1 MQGISLETFPACGW
15 PARPDTLL
23 HSVIVPMYSEKRL
36 ACQYIVYG
44 LFRSMSMSALRV
56 SGGVQ
61 NYPGPDVDKFARLW
75 YTYRGLVEAL
85 SHQVHIYTSA
95 RESAGPA
102 GRRRGMAS
110 APAKLSGKRIALGRT
125 LESWRH
131 AAWPPHRRG
140 NPSFLC
146 RIPPLGKSLRSRDR
160 VGYRCRFPVPT
171 FCLERPRG
179 FAGTSCRFSHN
190 TRRFPTIS
198 HKEGSDVQEALYPW
212 PNPRA

>member
-1 MQGISLETFPACGW
+1 MAG
-15 PARPDTLL
+15 PARYLIALSDC
-23 HSVIVPMYSEKRL
+23 SYVQRGASRMSIYSIWAFPKYVNVCIE
-36 ACQYIVYG
+36 G
-44 LFRSMSMSALRV
+44 V
-56 SGGVQ
+56 SGGAQ
-61 NYPGPDVDKFARLW
+61 NYPRPDVDKFARLW
-75 YTYRGLVEAL
+75 YTYSGLVEAL

-95 RESAGPA
+95 RESAGLA

-110 APAKLSGKRIALGRT
+110 APAKLSGKRIALRRT

-131 AAWPPHRRG
+131 AVWTPHRRG
-140 NPSFLC
+140 NPSFPC

-179 FAGTSCRFSHN
+179 FAGIPCRFSHN
-190 TRRFPTIS
+190 TRRFLIIS

-212 PNPRA
+212 PNPCA